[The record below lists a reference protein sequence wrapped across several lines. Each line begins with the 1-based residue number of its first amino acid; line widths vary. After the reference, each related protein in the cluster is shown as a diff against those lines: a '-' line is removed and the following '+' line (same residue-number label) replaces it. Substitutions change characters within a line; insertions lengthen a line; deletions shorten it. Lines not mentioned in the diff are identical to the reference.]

1 MTSGIYSITHT
12 GSGKFYIGSSVNVE
26 RRWGDHK
33 KLLRAGKHHSVHLQ
47 RAWSKH
53 GEASFA
59 FEILIACALDE
70 LQDIEQIAINEFSPM
85 FNMTD
90 CVASPMR
97 GKKHTAET
105 RAKIAAKRV
114 GQIVSAETRAKLSAA
129 RSTWVLSDVS
139 RKKISVARTG
149 MKFTPAHCAA
159 MSAATKGK
167 PGRQVSED
175 ERKRISEKLAGHA
188 VAQNVR
194 DAVRAAHLGTKAS
207 EATRAKMSKARTGKV
222 LPAAARAKISAANK
236 LRAAERSASITH
248 CPQGHEYTEAN
259 TYHGSHNS
267 RACRTC
273 AREHMREVRASKK
286 QVVSTRE
293 ALTIDQEN

>member
-1 MTSGIYSITHT
+1 MTSGIYSIAHT
-12 GSGKFYIGSSVNVE
+12 GSGKFYIGSSINVE

-33 KLLRAGKHHSVHLQ
+33 KLLRAGKHHSAHLQ

-59 FEILIACALDE
+59 FEMLIACALDE
-70 LQDIEQIAINEFSPM
+70 LQDIEQIAINEFSPV

-90 CVASPMR
+90 CVDSPMR

-105 RAKIAAKRV
+105 RAKISAKRA

-129 RSTWVLSDVS
+129 RSTWVLSDAS

-149 MKFTPAHCAA
+149 MKFTPEHCAA
-159 MSAATKGK
+159 MSAAMKGK
-167 PGRQVSED
+167 PGRTVPED
-175 ERKRISEKLAGHA
+175 ERKRVSEKLMGHA

-207 EATRAKMSKARTGKV
+207 EVTRAKMSKSRTGKV
-222 LPAAARAKISAANK
+222 LPAASRAKISAANK
-236 LRAAERSASITH
+236 LRATERSALITH

-267 RACRTC
+267 RSCRTC
-273 AREHMREVRASKK
+273 ARDRKRKSDAAKK
-286 QVVSTRE
+286 RLSNR
-293 ALTIDQEN
+293 QEN

>member
-26 RRWGDHK
+26 RRWLDHK
-33 KLLRAGKHHSVHLQ
+33 KLLRAGKHHSIHLQ

-70 LQDIEQIAINEFSPM
+70 LQGIEQIAINEFSPV

-105 RAKIAAKRV
+105 RAKISAKRA
-114 GQIVSAETRAKLSAA
+114 GQIVSVETRAKLSAA
-129 RSTWVLSDVS
+129 RSTWVLSDAS

-149 MKFTPAHCAA
+149 MKFTPEHRANISVAK
-159 MSAATKGK
+159 SGK
-167 PGRQVSED
+167 PGRPVSD
-175 ERKRISEKLAGHA
+175 ELKRRISQKLVGHA
-188 VAQNVR
+188 VSQSTR
-194 DAVRAAHLGTKAS
+194 DAVRTAHLGMKAPA
-207 EATRAKMSKARTGKV
+207 ATRKKMSDSQTNRH
-222 LPAAARAKISAANK
+222 AARGGVSAETKAKISAANK
-236 LRAAERSASITH
+236 QRAAARSARITH
-248 CPQGHEYTEAN
+248 CPQGHEYTDAN
-259 TYHGSHNS
+259 TYIGSHNS
-267 RACRTC
+267 RACRAC
-273 AREHMREVRASKK
+273 AREHMREVRAAKK
-286 QVVSTRE
+286 QMSHTQGE
-293 ALTIDQEN
+293 LT